1 MCSAANDWVLPMS
14 DIIEPEAAERRMG
27 ALSPCGRWRSRAMSK
42 SLRPCI
48 GTSGPGDEHRR
59 VRAYVAIAVAL
70 LMAFAEPTGAFAA
83 AQRSDIVDGI
93 SAASRKID
101 LEALPDVSMKA
112 GVLVEGDGRVLW
124 GRAPDARRSMAS
136 ITKVMTAVIAL
147 EHSSP
152 SDEVKVPAEA
162 ITVGQSSAGLAAGE
176 KLTMRELLE
185 ALLVKSGNDAGIAIA
200 IHVAG
205 SEERFVEMMNA
216 KARGLGLSDTHFAN
230 SHGLDADGHYTTADD
245 LAVLARYAMT
255 NSVFRDIVKR
265 STVTIGK
272 GNRRTTLHTTD
283 QLLGV
288 YNGAVGVKTGFTS
301 DAGYCVISAAQRD
314 GVTLYAVVLGTES
327 DRKRFTDAKALLDW
341 GFAHYRPMPL
351 VEKGTVIGE
360 APVSSY
366 LDRSVPLA
374 VERSTAIAVL
384 DLNGPIRRTVTVSAA
399 PAPIEKGQRL
409 GVATFRQGS
418 RVVATVPLAATQS
431 LGRPNPFEAAW
442 IATVRVWK
450 RIFD

>member
-1 MCSAANDWVLPMS
+1 
-14 DIIEPEAAERRMG
+14 
-27 ALSPCGRWRSRAMSK
+27 MSK

-48 GTSGPGDEHRR
+48 GTSGARDERR
-59 VRAYVAIAVAL
+59 LARVYVAIAL
-70 LMAFAEPTGAFAA
+70 AFAVAFALPAGALA
-83 AQRSDIVDGI
+83 AARRSDIVDGT

-112 GVLVEGDGRVLW
+112 GALVGGEGRVLG
-124 GRAPDARRSMAS
+124 GRPPNARRPMAS

-152 SDEVKVPAEA
+152 ADEVVVPADA
-162 ITVGQSSAGLAAGE
+162 VRVGQSSAGLVAGE

-200 IHVAG
+200 THVAG
-205 SEERFVEMMNA
+205 SEEQFVEMMNA
-216 KARGLGLSDTHFAN
+216 KAKELGLSDTHFAN
-230 SHGLDADGHYTTADD
+230 SHGLDAEGHYTTAND

-255 NSVFRDIVKR
+255 NPVFGDIVKR
-265 STVTIGK
+265 TTVTIGK
-272 GNRRTTLHTTD
+272 GKRRKTLHTTD

-288 YNGAVGVKTGFTS
+288 YNGAVGIKTGFTS
-301 DAGYCVISAAQRD
+301 GAGYSVVSAAQRH

-327 DRKRFTDAKALLDW
+327 DRTRFTDAKALLDW
-341 GFAHYRPMPL
+341 GFAHYRPMQL

-360 APVSSY
+360 ASVSSY
-366 LDRSVPLA
+366 LDRTVPLA
-374 VERSTAIAVL
+374 VEQSTAVAVL
-384 DLNGPIRRTVTVSAA
+384 DLNGPIKRTVTVAAA

-418 RVVATVPLAATQS
+418 RVVATVPLVATQS
-431 LGRPNPFEAAW
+431 VSRPNPFEAAW
-442 IATVRVWK
+442 IATVRVWQ
-450 RIFD
+450 RIFG